1 MDIAI
6 FCDIAKNKHKNS
18 RAVTAWIA
26 IKLIQYTSQ
35 KMWNYR
41 LTCLCDYKIINLT
54 EIYNAPGNIR
64 WSSF

>member
-18 RAVTAWIA
+18 RAVTASIA

-35 KMWNYR
+35 KM
-41 LTCLCDYKIINLT
+41 
-54 EIYNAPGNIR
+54 
-64 WSSF
+64 